1 MFLGAQPQG
10 PAPFSTCLNMG
21 ELSRNTFMKVSE
33 LMDSAILRMERI
45 TRSLRGDPLDKLE
58 SAGMAMMMRLML
70 DDEFKNN
77 QL

>member
-1 MFLGAQPQG
+1 
-10 PAPFSTCLNMG
+10 MG